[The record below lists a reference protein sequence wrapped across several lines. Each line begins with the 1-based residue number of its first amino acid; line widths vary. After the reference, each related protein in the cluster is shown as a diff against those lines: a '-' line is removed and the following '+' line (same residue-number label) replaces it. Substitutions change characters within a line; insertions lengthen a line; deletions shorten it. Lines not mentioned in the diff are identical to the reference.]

1 MKLPSSVVCVLD
13 SQGGMISSRDVG
25 ALGLSRT
32 MLGRYVRNGLLVRV
46 SRGVYVVPSAI
57 PDELFALSRQC
68 DRFVFSHA
76 TAAFLH
82 GMSDRTPFD
91 HTVSIRSTQTISRA
105 LRAKLTCFYVKDA
118 IFSLGQANARTQF
131 GNVVPC
137 YDMERTICDM
147 VRDRARVDDETFLSV
162 IKNYASSGKKDLSKL
177 GHYAEVM
184 GLSRKISSLM
194 EFAL

>member
-1 MKLPSSVVCVLD
+1 M
-13 SQGGMISSRDVG
+13 
-25 ALGLSRT
+25 
-32 MLGRYVRNGLLVRV
+32 
-46 SRGVYVVPSAI
+46 
-57 PDELFALSRQC
+57 
-68 DRFVFSHA
+68 
-76 TAAFLH
+76 
-82 GMSDRTPFD
+82 
-91 HTVSIRSTQTISRA
+91 VSIRSSQTISRA

-118 IFSLGQANARTQF
+118 IFSLGQTNAKTQF
-131 GNVVPC
+131 GNIVPC

>member
-1 MKLPSSVVCVLD
+1 
-13 SQGGMISSRDVG
+13 MISSRDVG

-82 GMSDRTPFD
+82 GISDRTPFD
-91 HTVSIRSTQTISRA
+91 HMVSIRSSQTISRA

-147 VRDRARVDDETFLSV
+147 VRDRTRVDDETFLSV

>member
-1 MKLPSSVVCVLD
+1 
-13 SQGGMISSRDVG
+13 MISSRDVG